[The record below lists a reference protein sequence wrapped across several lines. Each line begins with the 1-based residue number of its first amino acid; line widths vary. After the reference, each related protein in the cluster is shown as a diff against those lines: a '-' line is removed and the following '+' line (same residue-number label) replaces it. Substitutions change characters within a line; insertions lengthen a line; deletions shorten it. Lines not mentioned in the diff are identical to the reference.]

1 MKLFKQIIIILVVF
15 FKTETLFSQN
25 NLFDVDNIKIE
36 KNNNITNDALANNA
50 IKKGFN
56 QLTKKILLKD
66 DSKKLLDL
74 NFSSI
79 KQLVTYYQITSISKE
94 KDNKEI
100 LNFNIRFDKNKI
112 HDLFY
117 KKGISYSEILKKE
130 LYILPI
136 IVRNNEI
143 YIFNSNFYYKNWNI
157 VYENDLIEFI
167 LPLENIEIIKY
178 INDYKTN
185 LINLDVVKLFTGY
198 SNKNLAFVLID
209 DNKNDV
215 KKIHIKSVIEKKKIS
230 KNLFFDKQ
238 NKLINNFDENV
249 IIEIKKE
256 LINLI
261 KSENL
266 IDIRTPFFLNAKFNL
281 SKKSNLV
288 RLNSIIEKID
298 SIENIYVQEFNKDY
312 MNLRIK
318 YLGKL
323 EKIISQLK
331 KENIDLQL
339 VNDQWIIKTL

>member
-15 FKTETLFSQN
+15 LKTETLFSQN

-167 LPLENIEIIKY
+167 LPLENIEIIQN
-178 INDYKTN
+178 INKSKNN
-185 LINLDVVKLFTGY
+185 LLDLNLDSLFEEY
-198 SNKNLAFVLID
+198 LDKNVAIVLIENFSSENRKIYLKTKIQ
-209 DNKNDV
+209 NKV
-215 KKIHIKSVIEKKKIS
+215 IFKSIRFKKESSDKIS
-230 KNLFFDKQ
+230 YGEK
-238 NKLINNFDENV
+238 
-249 IIEIKKE
+249 IISEIKDE
-256 LINLI
+256 ILNLV
-261 KSENL
+261 KSQNL
-266 IDIRTPFFLNAKFNL
+266 IDIRTPSFLNAKLKL
-281 SKKSNLV
+281 SKHSNLV
-288 RLNSIIEKID
+288 EFNSKIKK
-298 SIENIYVQEFNKDY
+298 IGLVENIFVEELNKDY
-312 MNLRIK
+312 VNFKIK
-318 YLGKL
+318 YFGKL
-323 EKIISQLK
+323 EKLIFELK
-331 KENIDLQL
+331 NKNINLNFINEEWL
-339 VNDQWIIKTL
+339 IKTL

>member
-215 KKIHIKSVIEKKKIS
+215 KKIHIKSVIGKKKIS

-266 IDIRTPFFLNAKFNL
+266 IDIRTPFFLNTKLNL

>member
-215 KKIHIKSVIEKKKIS
+215 KKIYIKSVIEKKKIS

>member
-1 MKLFKQIIIILVVF
+1 MKSFKQIMIILVVF

-25 NLFDVDNIKIE
+25 NLFDVDNIKLE
-36 KNNNITNDALANNA
+36 KNNNITNDALANKA

-56 QLTKKILLKD
+56 QLTNKILLKE
-66 DSKKLLDL
+66 DSKKLSDL

-79 KQLVTYYQITSISKE
+79 KQLVTYYQITNISKE

-100 LNFNIRFDKNKI
+100 LNFNVRFDKNKI

-130 LYILPI
+130 LYILPVI
-136 IVRNNEI
+136 FRNNEI

-185 LINLDVVKLFTGY
+185 LINLDVKRLFTGY
-198 SNKNLAFVLID
+198 SNKNLAFVLIN
-209 DNKNDV
+209 DNQNDG
-215 KKIHIKSVIEKKKIS
+215 KKIYIKSVIEEKKIS

-238 NKLINNFDENV
+238 KKLTNNFDEKV

-281 SKKSNLV
+281 NKKTNLV
-288 RLNSIIEKID
+288 KLNSIIKKID